1 MPSQLQ
7 RPAPTEYA
15 PYYARYVDRVPHGEF
30 KSLLLDNM
38 AALTATTASVDEGR
52 AGFRYDPGKWSIRQ
66 MLGHLIDA
74 ERIFVYRA
82 LRFARGDA
90 TPLPGFE
97 QDDYVATA
105 GSDARTLADLRN
117 ELLALR
123 GATLKFFDS
132 LPDEAWTRVGTASGH
147 SVSVRALAYI
157 ILGHTMH
164 HLHVLAERYGV
175 PTITE
180 PEEKFST
187 GS

>member
-15 PYYARYVDRVPHGEF
+15 PYYGRYVDRVPDGDFRELF
-30 KSLLLDNM
+30 LDNM
-38 AALTATTASVDEGR
+38 AALMATTASIDEDRG
-52 AGFRYDPGKWSIRQ
+52 GFRYDPAKWSIRQ

-90 TPLPGFE
+90 TSLPGFE
-97 QDDYVATA
+97 QDDYVAAA

-117 ELLALR
+117 ELLTLR
-123 GATLKFFDS
+123 GTTLKFFDS
-132 LPDEAWTRVGTASGH
+132 LPQDAWTRMGTASGH
-147 SVSVRALAYI
+147 PISVRALAYI

-164 HLHVLAERYGV
+164 HLRVLAERYGV

-180 PEEKFST
+180 PQSKVAT